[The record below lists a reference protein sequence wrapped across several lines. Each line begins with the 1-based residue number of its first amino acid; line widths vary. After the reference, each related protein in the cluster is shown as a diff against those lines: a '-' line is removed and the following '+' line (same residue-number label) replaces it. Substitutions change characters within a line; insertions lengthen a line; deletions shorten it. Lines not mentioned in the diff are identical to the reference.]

1 MKKIKGRKMKK
12 VPPPGVIGDV
22 CFYVF
27 LEMLLM
33 PTFNLSEKMAE
44 AVITEGK
51 FLHFFAI

>member
-1 MKKIKGRKMKK
+1 MQK
-12 VPPPGVIGDV
+12 VLPPGVVGDV
-22 CFYVF
+22 CFYVCF
-27 LEMLLM
+27 EMLLM